1 MGILKSLEPGA
12 WVILLILGL
21 LEWNGCA
28 VLMYSMVM
36 SRVCGC
42 YLSEPGASVERHEIG
57 LRLTEPSWLC
67 EHPLNTLVGSGGL
80 TGNSPRI
87 HMQFSFC

>member
-28 VLMYSMVM
+28 VLMYSVVM

-42 YLSEPGASVERHEIG
+42 YLSEPGASVEK
-57 LRLTEPSWLC
+57 T
-67 EHPLNTLVGSGGL
+67 
-80 TGNSPRI
+80 
-87 HMQFSFC
+87 